1 LTYRTYLKNSKVPD
15 PKALVLYAADFDL
28 SELVL
33 KLDEEIPEEMFRKL
47 EEVSQKVLSGLP
59 LQYALRKAPFYGFWF
74 QVDERVLIPRFDS
87 EILVNEVLKAIP
99 EEETVSVL
107 DLCTGSGCIGLCIK
121 ALRPESSAVLTDVS
135 EDALS
140 VAKENAARLSVQAE
154 FIKSDLF
161 SAVDGVFDVIVSNP
175 PYIRTEEI
183 GTLDDEVKD
192 HEPRLALDGGADGL
206 KFYRRIAREAGKHL
220 KNGGKIFLEIGYD
233 EGASVSELLENAGFG
248 GFRTVKDLA
257 GKDRGVAACW
267 NNWNN

>member
-1 LTYRTYLKNSKVPD
+1 MID
-15 PKALVLYAADFDL
+15 H
-28 SELVL
+28 
-33 KLDEEIPEEMFRKL
+33 I
-47 EEVSQKVLSGLP
+47 
-59 LQYALRKAPFYGFWF
+59 
-74 QVDERVLIPRFDS
+74 
-87 EILVNEVLKAIP
+87 
-99 EEETVSVL
+99 
-107 DLCTGSGCIGLCIK
+107 TGTGRIGRCIK
-121 ALRPESSAVLTDVS
+121 APRPKSSEVMTAVS
-135 EDALS
+135 EEALP

-257 GKDRGVAACW
+257 GKDRVVAACW